1 MTTLQLAQRLT
12 RNLTHRDIRTMPA
25 DEMQRLIDAMNTGL
39 GEYVELLPDLRRAEP
54 KTLRLAASS
63 DKTVTATQDSAT
75 VAFSPAFPEQVDYLG
90 CSVVLASD
98 PARYNRLAAQ
108 NTLQAAQYGT
118 TGSTTL
124 TLYQD
129 ALQFDQQEDAIIG
142 PVALADGNA
151 RVELTFGRP
160 LRWTGREP
168 TIVEMGRPS
177 YWWTEPFNGMSGLNA
192 PLFLIRVWPVPVAA
206 YDLTFRVRLFPEA
219 VSFADIDTPR
229 QMPVPGAEESHLV
242 NLCMPGLFSSP
253 FWRSDVE
260 KKDCQ
265 SDYTRARQAME
276 AKQAR
281 RGSNQP
287 GRIST
292 RRGF

>member
-25 DEMQRLIDAMNTGL
+25 DEMQRIIDAMNTGL
-39 GEYVELLPDLRRAEP
+39 SEYVELLPDLRRAEP
-54 KTLRLAASS
+54 RTLRLAAVL
-63 DKTVTATQDSAT
+63 DRTVTATQDSAT
-75 VAFSPAFPEQVDYLG
+75 VEFSPAFAGQADYLG

-98 PARYNRLAAQ
+98 PARYNRLVAL
-108 NTLQAAQYGT
+108 NTLQSAQYGA

-129 ALQFDQQEDAIIG
+129 ALQFDQKEDAILG
-142 PVALADGNA
+142 PVSLADGNT

-160 LRWTGREP
+160 LQWTGREP
-168 TIVEMGRPS
+168 TIVELGRPT
-177 YWWTEPFNGMSGLNA
+177 YWWSEPFNGMTGLNA

-206 YDLTFRVRLFPEA
+206 YDLHFRVRLFPEA
-219 VSFADIDTPR
+219 VSFADMDSPR
-229 QMPVPGAEESHLV
+229 QMPVPTAEESHLV
-242 NLCMPGLFSSP
+242 NLCMPGMFSSP
-253 FWRSDVE
+253 LWQSDVE

-265 SDYTRARQAME
+265 ADYQRAKQAME
-276 AKQAR
+276 VKQAR
-281 RGSNQP
+281 RGSAQS
-287 GRIST
+287 GRILT